1 MGLADSL
8 KYSIGG
14 SQGSTNM
21 TNIPVEYAKTI
32 SFNKAFR
39 ALLSQDKFIAR
50 SDYKE
55 LVDSY
60 GDVSQVYKTLAEAGM
75 LDDYVAKY
83 ALDGSEIVYFRT
95 MFNEIKDLSK
105 SRRPSGSI
113 TQLMWNAISNR
124 NNSVWMT
131 FSKRATRPYRLIGN
145 NEKSYSRKR
154 IIR

>member
-105 SRRPSGSI
+105 ESPTIREH
-113 TQLMWNAISNR
+113 NAAY
-124 NNSVWMT
+124 V
-131 FSKRATRPYRLIGN
+131 
-145 NEKSYSRKR
+145 
-154 IIR
+154 

>member
-105 SRRPSGSI
+105 ESPTIREHNAAYVERHLESGHSQSVRPGHI
-113 TQLMWNAISNR
+113 A
-124 NNSVWMT
+124 
-131 FSKRATRPYRLIGN
+131 
-145 NEKSYSRKR
+145 
-154 IIR
+154 